1 MTLFEIFALYVAI
14 NLVLAPILMLR
25 VGKQRLSKK
34 VSLGDGGDATLLAR
48 IRAHGNFTENA
59 PLLLIGLF
67 ALASL
72 SVLPVVLHI
81 FGVAITLGR
90 ILHAYG
96 MMGKNANGK
105 GRGLGSMLTLLA
117 YLGMAGTLIYK
128 IIAG

>member
-14 NLVLAPILMLR
+14 NLVLAPNLMLR